1 MLQWHFET
9 FIPVSNRYKR
19 HK

>member
-9 FIPVSNRYKR
+9 FIPISNRYKR